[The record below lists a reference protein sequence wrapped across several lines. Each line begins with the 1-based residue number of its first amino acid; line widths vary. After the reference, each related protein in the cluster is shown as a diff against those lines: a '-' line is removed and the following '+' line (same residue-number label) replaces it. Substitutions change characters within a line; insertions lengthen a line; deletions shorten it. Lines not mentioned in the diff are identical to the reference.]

1 MHDMVDYKGLED
13 ATKLSGWKLNLLIAI
28 LRIKPIHK
36 VYSRMKNRE
45 GTALIEEAYKD
56 LNMTLDVDMQKL
68 AEEIPKEGPFITV
81 SNHHFGFFDGMGI
94 LMFMNKIRPGYMVV
108 ANFLLEY
115 FIPVRQYFITVNPFE
130 SVKNRKMGGTAKS
143 LAHLAKGHGV
153 GIFPAGEVATWY
165 KGKKGI
171 QDRDWLLSSMR
182 LIEQAKVP
190 VIPIYFHGTNRTSF
204 HILGKIHPALRTL
217 RIPAEFLGRKNTVTP
232 IKVGKRIEV
241 SELEKFGQDYEAMR
255 DFLQSTTLAL
265 ADEVDSTHK

>member
-1 MHDMVDYKGLED
+1 MHDMVDYKGLEE

-45 GTALIEEAYKD
+45 GTALIEEAYND

-190 VIPIYFHGTNRTSF
+190 VIPIYFHGTNRKSF

-217 RIPAEFLGRKNTVTP
+217 RIPAEFLGRKNTITP
-232 IKVGKRIEV
+232 IKVGKRIEF

-255 DFLQSTTLAL
+255 NFLQSTTLAL